1 VLRLKSERP
10 SLFAS
15 EIREALLSQRLCDPG
30 QVPSVSSINR
40 ILREAASAS
49 SSLAAEWPG
58 LMVGHHMQQLFISN
72 QSASMQQQQQH
83 HQMLSPSG
91 STTQPTSA
99 AHAFPNILQLDLS
112 VPSTSATT
120 SSYDPA
126 MPLDCSSKRTAT
138 DSESGASPAVPPPP
152 PVIVKRKKI
161 SYAIEDLLKKDDS

>member
-1 VLRLKSERP
+1 MRKVLRLKSERP

-72 QSASMQQQQQH
+72 QSASIQQQPQQQQQL
-83 HQMLSPSG
+83 LSPS
-91 STTQPTSA
+91 TQQSYSN
-99 AHAFPNILQLDLS
+99 NILQLDLS
-112 VPSTSATT
+112 VPSTSAT
-120 SSYDPA
+120 SSNYDPA
-126 MPLDCSSKRTAT
+126 TPLDCSTKRTGY
-138 DSESGASPAVPPPP
+138 ESGPAVNPPPP
-152 PVIVKRKKI
+152 AIIKRKKI
-161 SYAIEDLLKKDDS
+161 SYAIEDLL

>member
-1 VLRLKSERP
+1 VRKVLRLKSERP

-72 QSASMQQQQQH
+72 QSASIQQQPQQQQQ
-83 HQMLSPSG
+83 QLLSPS
-91 STTQPTSA
+91 TQQSYSN
-99 AHAFPNILQLDLS
+99 NILQLDLS

-120 SSYDPA
+120 SNYDPA
-126 MPLDCSSKRTAT
+126 MPLDCSSKRTE
-138 DSESGASPAVPPPP
+138 SESGPAVNPPPP
-152 PVIVKRKKI
+152 AIIKRKKI